1 MLLLTPV
8 ERRDLRARAH
18 RLQPVVSVGQQG
30 LTESV
35 LHEIDVNLRAHELI
49 KVRVF
54 NADHEAREAVLA
66 RICAALEAAPVQH
79 IGKLLVL
86 WRPAPEESVP
96 LARAAKPRGH
106 RERHPASAARA
117 GDRARRAPPRG
128 GASTAVSAA
137 KVKSQARRA
146 PPRSGASA
154 AVSAAKSKPQARRPR
169 EPAPRTPARPPAA
182 RGRRTGGEPPAAG
195 GRRRRGR
202 VQGP

>member
-1 MLLLTPV
+1 MLLLTPA

-18 RLQPVVSVGQQG
+18 RLQPVVSVGQHG

-54 NADHEAREAVLA
+54 NADHDAREAVLA

-86 WRPAPEESVP
+86 WRPAPEEPVP
-96 LARAAKPRGH
+96 PARDKPRGH
-106 RERHPASAARA
+106 RQRHPASAARA
-117 GDRARRAPPRG
+117 GDRARRAPPR
-128 GASTAVSAA
+128 A
-137 KVKSQARRA
+137 
-146 PPRSGASA
+146 GASA
-154 AVSAAKSKPQARRPR
+154 AVAAAKSKPQARRPR
-169 EPAPRTPARPPAA
+169 EPAPRTPVRPPAA
-182 RGRRTGGEPPAAG
+182 RGRRTRAEPPAAG

-202 VQGP
+202 VQGL